1 MLVRRGLAVLSFAGV
16 ASWSGLAGAQYFH
29 ADPTVRFTG
38 GYLFNRVIP
47 DDPNLNPL
55 DQSGPL
61 VTLAPSLAL
70 TYDTPLVTQKLT
82 LSSTIGLPLASN
94 FTFKGQPP
102 SYNLRLQYTGNVPLD
117 ARTKLTLTGTAS
129 AAPINGFSTQQDASL
144 TPIEVP
150 PADFSYNFTLSGM
163 DTIRRELTEE
173 VSVTQTTNVL
183 YAFPFNVEPIRAS
196 TLTVKNSLAATRKW
210 MLDTLTLTGAVN
222 VTRFGSAE
230 TNAGVTDPRVQIIND
245 LTVLWKRPFTE
256 SLTGSVNIGVS
267 QTISPQSVVLPVYAP
282 TGGATLMYNFFPVT
296 VTLLYSYAALVDV
309 YTATTNLTNQ
319 VSLRAVVPLT
329 TTGLSVTGS
338 GGYVHT
344 SPIGGVGVGFDSAT
358 GDVGVTYTPIAVP
371 KLSLSLR
378 ANYARQ
384 VPIDNPLGGVT
395 RYGLSFNVGYSY
407 PNVMAVDA
415 SARLAPTFAPGPSG
429 DVDVALGQEIPALA
443 PDAPDAPTEPAPT
456 PIEAP

>member
-29 ADPTVRFTG
+29 ANPTVRFTG

-47 DDPNLNPL
+47 DDPNLNSL

-150 PADFSYNFTLSGM
+150 PADFSYNFTLNGM

-196 TLTVKNSLAATRKW
+196 TLTVKNSLAATSNAS
-210 MLDTLTLTGAVN
+210 DTWV
-222 VTRFGSAE
+222 R
-230 TNAGVTDPRVQIIND
+230 
-245 LTVLWKRPFTE
+245 
-256 SLTGSVNIGVS
+256 
-267 QTISPQSVVLPVYAP
+267 
-282 TGGATLMYNFFPVT
+282 
-296 VTLLYSYAALVDV
+296 
-309 YTATTNLTNQ
+309 
-319 VSLRAVVPLT
+319 
-329 TTGLSVTGS
+329 GL
-338 GGYVHT
+338 
-344 SPIGGVGVGFDSAT
+344 
-358 GDVGVTYTPIAVP
+358 
-371 KLSLSLR
+371 
-378 ANYARQ
+378 
-384 VPIDNPLGGVT
+384 
-395 RYGLSFNVGYSY
+395 
-407 PNVMAVDA
+407 
-415 SARLAPTFAPGPSG
+415 
-429 DVDVALGQEIPALA
+429 
-443 PDAPDAPTEPAPT
+443 
-456 PIEAP
+456 